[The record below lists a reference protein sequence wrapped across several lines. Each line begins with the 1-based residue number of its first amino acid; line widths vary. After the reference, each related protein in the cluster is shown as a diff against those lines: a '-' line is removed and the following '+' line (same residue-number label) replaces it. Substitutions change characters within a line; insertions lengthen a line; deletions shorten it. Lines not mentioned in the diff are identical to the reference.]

1 MSNYRAIGHNSSV
14 DESLFG
20 NNDNKSGH
28 LNNKNTRTKFIATG
42 PLPPSSVVISADE
55 LNKILS
61 GSIIKTDAEL
71 AADRE
76 KAEQIREEKQ
86 KLSKERKLRMKELEQ
101 RSVLLAKKS
110 DVELAEMSKQQ
121 AIREAAEKKLV
132 SNADPV
138 KLLNSMAQRAI
149 AFTIRDQ
156 QLEEKRR
163 LEQIEKEYEER
174 MNISVEIDRIKDIKR
189 REEEES
195 YKKAK
200 RIEDRKVINQQIAE
214 RERERMLTIEAREQE
229 NLAMRNLMKKYKEE
243 DTNDAIKRAHDM
255 EESRKAIIIANERA
269 IELKKLAKEAERKEL
284 DDILLY
290 QSLKDKEIL
299 KREEENAIIA
309 LSKKERE
316 IKLLLQQEKAQN
328 NAGKLDELR
337 ARRAAE
343 EKERN
348 ERRKEKSDALK
359 KKDEIKNLLE
369 SRSKQAAD
377 KLERSK
383 LAKLQADEMLL
394 LDLQYT
400 KKMDEREYAEKQAK
414 YEKSHEHKIKLQS
427 QIEDRARARAMN
439 VEIDDGSNVHQQLI
453 KEEAKLKVIRD
464 QMVQDMI
471 TQGINPKY
479 LSEMRNVD
487 IGKILKR

>member
-1 MSNYRAIGHNSSV
+1 M
-14 DESLFG
+14 
-20 NNDNKSGH
+20 
-28 LNNKNTRTKFIATG
+28 
-42 PLPPSSVVISADE
+42 
-55 LNKILS
+55 
-61 GSIIKTDAEL
+61 
-71 AADRE
+71 
-76 KAEQIREEKQ
+76 
-86 KLSKERKLRMKELEQ
+86 RMKELEQ
-101 RSVLLAKKS
+101 RSVLLAKKT
-110 DVELAEMSKQQ
+110 DIELAEMSKQQ

-163 LEQIEKEYEER
+163 LEQIEKEHEDR
-174 MNISVEIDRIKDIKR
+174 MNIVVEIDRVKDIKR

-214 RERERMLTIEAREQE
+214 RERERMLAIEAREQE
-229 NLAMRNLMKKYKEE
+229 NLAMRNLMKKYKDE
-243 DTNDAIKRAHDM
+243 DTNDAIKKAYEM

-269 IELKKLAKEAERKEL
+269 IELKKLAKETERKEL

-290 QSLKDKEIL
+290 QSLKDKEIAR
-299 KREEENAIIA
+299 REEYDASIA
-309 LSKKERE
+309 QARKERE
-316 IKLLLQQEKAQN
+316 MKLLAQQEKAQN

-348 ERRKEKSDALK
+348 ERRKEKANALK
-359 KKDEIKNLLE
+359 KKEDIKVLLD

-377 KLERSK
+377 KLERQK
-383 LAKLQADEMLL
+383 LAKIQAEEMIL

-400 KKMDEREYAEKQAK
+400 KKMDEREYLEKQAK

-427 QIEDRARARAMN
+427 QIEDRARARSMYVNVDVNILYHLLCYDHLCHVIHDYQSPSHDQHHHNDIKYHIIIIIATTNYFLCLYNNTTSVYNNDLFIIHYSFIIIYNRN
-439 VEIDDGSNVHQQLI
+439 VEVDDGSNVHQQLI

-464 QMVQDMI
+464 QMVQDMLA
-471 TQGINPKY
+471 QGINPKY
-479 LSEMRNVD
+479 LGEMRNVD

>member
-1 MSNYRAIGHNSSV
+1 M
-14 DESLFG
+14 
-20 NNDNKSGH
+20 
-28 LNNKNTRTKFIATG
+28 
-42 PLPPSSVVISADE
+42 
-55 LNKILS
+55 
-61 GSIIKTDAEL
+61 
-71 AADRE
+71 
-76 KAEQIREEKQ
+76 
-86 KLSKERKLRMKELEQ
+86 RMKELEQ
-101 RSVLLAKKS
+101 RSVLLAKKT
-110 DVELAEMSKQQ
+110 DIELAEMSKQQ

-163 LEQIEKEYEER
+163 LEQIEKEHEDR
-174 MNISVEIDRIKDIKR
+174 MNIIVEIDRVKDIKR

-214 RERERMLTIEAREQE
+214 RERERMLALEAREQE
-229 NLAMRNLMKKYKEE
+229 NLAMRNLMKKYKDE
-243 DTNDAIKRAHDM
+243 DTNDAIKKAYEM

-290 QSLKDKEIL
+290 QALKDKEIA
-299 KREEENAIIA
+299 KREEYEASIA
-309 LSKKERE
+309 QARKERE
-316 IKLLLQQEKAQN
+316 MKLLAQQEKAQN

-348 ERRKEKSDALK
+348 ERRKEKANALK
-359 KKDEIKNLLE
+359 KKEDIKVLLD

-377 KLERSK
+377 KVERQK
-383 LAKLQADEMLL
+383 LARLQAEEMIL

-400 KKMDEREYAEKQAK
+400 KKMDEREYVEKQAK

-427 QIEDRARARAMN
+427 QIEERARARSM
-439 VEIDDGSNVHQQLI
+439 
-453 KEEAKLKVIRD
+453 
-464 QMVQDMI
+464 
-471 TQGINPKY
+471 Y
-479 LSEMRNVD
+479 VD
-487 IGKILKR
+487 ILSALLSFLLSSHLRRVNVINITIINYLQLDHNNTLYCIIIVTMKYSYCLY

>member
-1 MSNYRAIGHNSSV
+1 M
-14 DESLFG
+14 
-20 NNDNKSGH
+20 
-28 LNNKNTRTKFIATG
+28 
-42 PLPPSSVVISADE
+42 
-55 LNKILS
+55 
-61 GSIIKTDAEL
+61 
-71 AADRE
+71 
-76 KAEQIREEKQ
+76 
-86 KLSKERKLRMKELEQ
+86 RMKELEQ
-101 RSVLLAKKS
+101 RSVLLAKKT
-110 DVELAEMSKQQ
+110 DIELAEMSKQQ

-163 LEQIEKEYEER
+163 LEQIEKEHEDR
-174 MNISVEIDRIKDIKR
+174 MNIIVEIDRVKDIKR

-214 RERERMLTIEAREQE
+214 RERERMLALEAREQE
-229 NLAMRNLMKKYKEE
+229 NLAMRNLMKKYKDE
-243 DTNDAIKRAHDM
+243 DTNDAIKKAYEM

-290 QSLKDKEIL
+290 QALKDKEIA
-299 KREEENAIIA
+299 KREEYEASIA
-309 LSKKERE
+309 QARKERE
-316 IKLLLQQEKAQN
+316 MKLLAQQEKAQN

-348 ERRKEKSDALK
+348 ERRKEKANALK
-359 KKDEIKNLLE
+359 KKEDIKVLLD

-377 KLERSK
+377 KVERQK
-383 LAKLQADEMLL
+383 LARLQAEEMIL

-400 KKMDEREYAEKQAK
+400 KKMDEREYVEKQAK

-427 QIEDRARARAMN
+427 QIEERARARSM
-439 VEIDDGSNVHQQLI
+439 
-453 KEEAKLKVIRD
+453 
-464 QMVQDMI
+464 
-471 TQGINPKY
+471 Y
-479 LSEMRNVD
+479 VD
-487 IGKILKR
+487 ILSALLSFLLSSHLRRVDVINITIINYLQLDHNNTLYCIIIVTMKYSYCLY

>member
-1 MSNYRAIGHNSSV
+1 M
-14 DESLFG
+14 
-20 NNDNKSGH
+20 
-28 LNNKNTRTKFIATG
+28 
-42 PLPPSSVVISADE
+42 
-55 LNKILS
+55 
-61 GSIIKTDAEL
+61 
-71 AADRE
+71 
-76 KAEQIREEKQ
+76 
-86 KLSKERKLRMKELEQ
+86 RMKELEQ
-101 RSVLLAKKS
+101 RSVLLAKKT
-110 DVELAEMSKQQ
+110 DIELAEMSKQQ

-163 LEQIEKEYEER
+163 LEQIEKEHEDR
-174 MNISVEIDRIKDIKR
+174 MNIIVEIDRVKDIKR

-214 RERERMLTIEAREQE
+214 RERERMLALEAREQE
-229 NLAMRNLMKKYKEE
+229 NLAMRNLMKKYKDE
-243 DTNDAIKRAHDM
+243 DTNDAIKKAYEM

-290 QSLKDKEIL
+290 QALKDKEIA
-299 KREEENAIIA
+299 KREEYEASIA
-309 LSKKERE
+309 QARKERE
-316 IKLLLQQEKAQN
+316 MKLLAQQEKAQN

-348 ERRKEKSDALK
+348 ERRKEKANALK
-359 KKDEIKNLLE
+359 KKEDIKVLLD

-377 KLERSK
+377 KVERQK
-383 LAKLQADEMLL
+383 LARLQAEEMIL

-400 KKMDEREYAEKQAK
+400 KKMDEREYVEKQAK

-427 QIEDRARARAMN
+427 QIEERARARSM
-439 VEIDDGSNVHQQLI
+439 
-453 KEEAKLKVIRD
+453 
-464 QMVQDMI
+464 
-471 TQGINPKY
+471 Y
-479 LSEMRNVD
+479 VD
-487 IGKILKR
+487 IIIDLLSFLLSFHLRHVIIN

>member
-1 MSNYRAIGHNSSV
+1 MI
-14 DESLFG
+14 
-20 NNDNKSGH
+20 KS
-28 LNNKNTRTKFIATG
+28 
-42 PLPPSSVVISADE
+42 
-55 LNKILS
+55 
-61 GSIIKTDAEL
+61 DAEI

-76 KAEQIREEKQ
+76 RAEQIRDEKE
-86 KLSKERKLRMKELEQ
+86 KLSKDRKMRMKELEQ
-101 RSVLLAKKS
+101 RSVLLAKKT
-110 DVELAEMSKQQ
+110 DIELAEMSKQQ

-163 LEQIEKEYEER
+163 LEQIEKEHEDR
-174 MNISVEIDRIKDIKR
+174 MNIIVEIDRVKDIKR

-214 RERERMLTIEAREQE
+214 RERERMLALEAREQE
-229 NLAMRNLMKKYKEE
+229 NLAMRNLMKKYKDE
-243 DTNDAIKRAHDM
+243 DTNDAIKKSHEM

-290 QSLKDKEIL
+290 QSLKDKEIAR
-299 KREEENAIIA
+299 REEYEASIA
-309 LSKKERE
+309 QARKERE
-316 IKLLLQQEKAQN
+316 MKLLAQQEKAQN

-348 ERRKEKSDALK
+348 ERRKEKANALK
-359 KKDEIKNLLE
+359 KREDIKVLLD

-377 KLERSK
+377 KVERQK
-383 LAKLQADEMLL
+383 LAKLQAEEMIL

-400 KKMDEREYAEKQAK
+400 KKMDEREYVEKQVK

-427 QIEDRARARAMN
+427 QIEERARARSM
-439 VEIDDGSNVHQQLI
+439 
-453 KEEAKLKVIRD
+453 
-464 QMVQDMI
+464 
-471 TQGINPKY
+471 Y
-479 LSEMRNVD
+479 VD
-487 IGKILKR
+487 INIISSLLSFLLSSHLRRVIIN

>member
-121 AIREAAEKKLV
+121 AIRQAAEKKLV

-309 LSKKERE
+309 LSKKR
-316 IKLLLQQEKAQN
+316 
-328 NAGKLDELR
+328 
-337 ARRAAE
+337 
-343 EKERN
+343 
-348 ERRKEKSDALK
+348 
-359 KKDEIKNLLE
+359 
-369 SRSKQAAD
+369 
-377 KLERSK
+377 
-383 LAKLQADEMLL
+383 
-394 LDLQYT
+394 T
-400 KKMDEREYAEKQAK
+400 
-414 YEKSHEHKIKLQS
+414 
-427 QIEDRARARAMN
+427 
-439 VEIDDGSNVHQQLI
+439 
-453 KEEAKLKVIRD
+453 
-464 QMVQDMI
+464 
-471 TQGINPKY
+471 
-479 LSEMRNVD
+479 
-487 IGKILKR
+487 

>member
-1 MSNYRAIGHNSSV
+1 
-14 DESLFG
+14 
-20 NNDNKSGH
+20 
-28 LNNKNTRTKFIATG
+28 
-42 PLPPSSVVISADE
+42 
-55 LNKILS
+55 
-61 GSIIKTDAEL
+61 
-71 AADRE
+71 
-76 KAEQIREEKQ
+76 
-86 KLSKERKLRMKELEQ
+86 MKELEQ
-101 RSVLLAKKS
+101 RSVLLAKKT
-110 DVELAEMSKQQ
+110 DIELAEMSKQQ

-163 LEQIEKEYEER
+163 LEQIEKEHEDR
-174 MNISVEIDRIKDIKR
+174 MNIIVEIDRVKDIKR

-214 RERERMLTIEAREQE
+214 RERERMLALEAREQE
-229 NLAMRNLMKKYKEE
+229 NLAMRNLMKKYKDE
-243 DTNDAIKRAHDM
+243 DTNDAIKKAYEM

-290 QSLKDKEIL
+290 QVLKDKEIA
-299 KREEENAIIA
+299 KREEYEASIA
-309 LSKKERE
+309 QARKERE
-316 IKLLLQQEKAQN
+316 MKLLAQQEKAQN

-337 ARRAAE
+337 ARRDAE

-348 ERRKEKSDALK
+348 ERRKEKANALK
-359 KKDEIKNLLE
+359 KKEDIKVLLD

-377 KLERSK
+377 KMERQK
-383 LAKLQADEMLL
+383 LAKLQAEEMIL

-400 KKMDEREYAEKQAK
+400 KKMDEREYVEKQAK

-427 QIEDRARARAMN
+427 QIEERARARSM
-439 VEIDDGSNVHQQLI
+439 
-453 KEEAKLKVIRD
+453 
-464 QMVQDMI
+464 
-471 TQGINPKY
+471 Y
-479 LSEMRNVD
+479 VD
-487 IGKILKR
+487 IISAHLCYVNVINIIRINYSQLDHNNTLYCIIIVTMKYSYCLY

>member
-1 MSNYRAIGHNSSV
+1 
-14 DESLFG
+14 
-20 NNDNKSGH
+20 
-28 LNNKNTRTKFIATG
+28 
-42 PLPPSSVVISADE
+42 
-55 LNKILS
+55 
-61 GSIIKTDAEL
+61 
-71 AADRE
+71 
-76 KAEQIREEKQ
+76 
-86 KLSKERKLRMKELEQ
+86 MKELEQ
-101 RSVLLAKKS
+101 RSVLLAKKT
-110 DVELAEMSKQQ
+110 DIELAEMSKQQ

-163 LEQIEKEYEER
+163 LEQIEKEHEDR
-174 MNISVEIDRIKDIKR
+174 MNIIVEIDRVKDIKR

-214 RERERMLTIEAREQE
+214 RERERMLALEAREQE
-229 NLAMRNLMKKYKEE
+229 NLAMRNLMKKYKDE
-243 DTNDAIKRAHDM
+243 DTNDAIKKAYEM

-290 QSLKDKEIL
+290 QALKDKEIA
-299 KREEENAIIA
+299 KREEYEASIA
-309 LSKKERE
+309 QARKERE
-316 IKLLLQQEKAQN
+316 MKLLAQQEKAQN

-348 ERRKEKSDALK
+348 ERRKEKANALK
-359 KKDEIKNLLE
+359 KKEDIKVLLD

-377 KLERSK
+377 KVERQK
-383 LAKLQADEMLL
+383 LARLQAEEMIL

-400 KKMDEREYAEKQAK
+400 KKMDEREYVEKQAK

-427 QIEDRARARAMN
+427 QIEERARARSMY
-439 VEIDDGSNVHQQLI
+439 VKPDYKCFIIVVIIISSSSCYHQLI
-453 KEEAKLKVIRD
+453 
-464 QMVQDMI
+464 
-471 TQGINPKY
+471 INHLCY
-479 LSEMRNVD
+479 VH
-487 IGKILKR
+487 

>member
-1 MSNYRAIGHNSSV
+1 M
-14 DESLFG
+14 
-20 NNDNKSGH
+20 
-28 LNNKNTRTKFIATG
+28 
-42 PLPPSSVVISADE
+42 
-55 LNKILS
+55 
-61 GSIIKTDAEL
+61 
-71 AADRE
+71 
-76 KAEQIREEKQ
+76 
-86 KLSKERKLRMKELEQ
+86 RMKELEQ
-101 RSVLLAKKS
+101 RSVLLAKKT
-110 DVELAEMSKQQ
+110 DIELAEMSKQQ

-163 LEQIEKEYEER
+163 LEQIEKEHEDR
-174 MNISVEIDRIKDIKR
+174 MNIIVEIDRVKDIKR

-214 RERERMLTIEAREQE
+214 RERERMLALEAREQE
-229 NLAMRNLMKKYKEE
+229 NLAMRNLMKKYKDE
-243 DTNDAIKRAHDM
+243 DTNDAIKKAYEM

-290 QSLKDKEIL
+290 QVLKDKEIA
-299 KREEENAIIA
+299 KREEYEASIA
-309 LSKKERE
+309 QARKERE
-316 IKLLLQQEKAQN
+316 MKLLAQQEKAQN

-337 ARRAAE
+337 ARRDAE

-348 ERRKEKSDALK
+348 ERRKEKANALK
-359 KKDEIKNLLE
+359 KKEDIKVLLD

-377 KLERSK
+377 KMERQK
-383 LAKLQADEMLL
+383 LAKLQAEEMIL

-400 KKMDEREYAEKQAK
+400 KKMDEREYVEKQAK

-427 QIEDRARARAMN
+427 QIEERARARSM
-439 VEIDDGSNVHQQLI
+439 
-453 KEEAKLKVIRD
+453 
-464 QMVQDMI
+464 
-471 TQGINPKY
+471 Y
-479 LSEMRNVD
+479 VD
-487 IGKILKR
+487 IISAHLCYVNVINIIRINYSQLDHNNTLYCIIIVTMKYSYCLY

>member
-1 MSNYRAIGHNSSV
+1 M
-14 DESLFG
+14 
-20 NNDNKSGH
+20 
-28 LNNKNTRTKFIATG
+28 
-42 PLPPSSVVISADE
+42 
-55 LNKILS
+55 
-61 GSIIKTDAEL
+61 
-71 AADRE
+71 
-76 KAEQIREEKQ
+76 
-86 KLSKERKLRMKELEQ
+86 RMKELEQ
-101 RSVLLAKKS
+101 RSVLLAKKT
-110 DVELAEMSKQQ
+110 DIELAEMSKQQ

-163 LEQIEKEYEER
+163 LEQIEKEHEDR
-174 MNISVEIDRIKDIKR
+174 MNIIVEIDRVKDIKR

-214 RERERMLTIEAREQE
+214 RERERMLALEAREQE
-229 NLAMRNLMKKYKEE
+229 NLAMRNLMKKYKDE
-243 DTNDAIKRAHDM
+243 DTNDAIKKAYEM

-290 QSLKDKEIL
+290 QALKDKEIA
-299 KREEENAIIA
+299 KREEYEASIA
-309 LSKKERE
+309 QARKERE
-316 IKLLLQQEKAQN
+316 MKLLAQQEKAQN

-348 ERRKEKSDALK
+348 ERRKEKANALK
-359 KKDEIKNLLE
+359 KKEDIKVLLD

-377 KLERSK
+377 KVERQK
-383 LAKLQADEMLL
+383 LARLQAEEMIL

-400 KKMDEREYAEKQAK
+400 KKMDEREYVEKQAK

-427 QIEDRARARAMN
+427 QIEERARARSMY
-439 VEIDDGSNVHQQLI
+439 VKPDYKCFIIVVIIISSSSCYHQLI
-453 KEEAKLKVIRD
+453 
-464 QMVQDMI
+464 
-471 TQGINPKY
+471 INHLCY
-479 LSEMRNVD
+479 VH
-487 IGKILKR
+487 

>member
-1 MSNYRAIGHNSSV
+1 MI
-14 DESLFG
+14 
-20 NNDNKSGH
+20 KS
-28 LNNKNTRTKFIATG
+28 
-42 PLPPSSVVISADE
+42 
-55 LNKILS
+55 
-61 GSIIKTDAEL
+61 DAEI

-76 KAEQIREEKQ
+76 RAEQIRDEKE
-86 KLSKERKLRMKELEQ
+86 KLSKDRKMRMKELEQ
-101 RSVLLAKKS
+101 RSVLLAKKT
-110 DVELAEMSKQQ
+110 DIELAEMSKQQ

-163 LEQIEKEYEER
+163 LEQIEKEHEDR
-174 MNISVEIDRIKDIKR
+174 MNIIVEIDRVKDIKR

-214 RERERMLTIEAREQE
+214 RERERMLALEAREQE
-229 NLAMRNLMKKYKEE
+229 NLAMRNLMKKYKDE
-243 DTNDAIKRAHDM
+243 DTNDAIKKSHEM

-290 QSLKDKEIL
+290 QSLKDKEIAR
-299 KREEENAIIA
+299 REEYEASIA
-309 LSKKERE
+309 QARKERE
-316 IKLLLQQEKAQN
+316 MKLLAQQEKAQN

-348 ERRKEKSDALK
+348 ERRKEKANALK
-359 KKDEIKNLLE
+359 KREDIKVLLD

-377 KLERSK
+377 KVERQK
-383 LAKLQADEMLL
+383 LAKLQAEEMIL

-400 KKMDEREYAEKQAK
+400 KKMDEREYLEKQAK

-427 QIEDRARARAMN
+427 QIEERARARSM
-439 VEIDDGSNVHQQLI
+439 
-453 KEEAKLKVIRD
+453 
-464 QMVQDMI
+464 
-471 TQGINPKY
+471 Y
-479 LSEMRNVD
+479 VD
-487 IGKILKR
+487 IISALLSFLLSSHLRRVIIN

>member
-1 MSNYRAIGHNSSV
+1 
-14 DESLFG
+14 
-20 NNDNKSGH
+20 
-28 LNNKNTRTKFIATG
+28 
-42 PLPPSSVVISADE
+42 
-55 LNKILS
+55 
-61 GSIIKTDAEL
+61 
-71 AADRE
+71 
-76 KAEQIREEKQ
+76 
-86 KLSKERKLRMKELEQ
+86 MKELEQ
-101 RSVLLAKKS
+101 RSVLLAKKT
-110 DVELAEMSKQQ
+110 DIELAEMSKQQ

-163 LEQIEKEYEER
+163 LEQIEKEHEDR
-174 MNISVEIDRIKDIKR
+174 MNIIVEIDRVKDIKR

-214 RERERMLTIEAREQE
+214 RERERMLALEAREQE
-229 NLAMRNLMKKYKEE
+229 NLAMRNLMKKYKDE
-243 DTNDAIKRAHDM
+243 DTNDAIKKAYEM

-290 QSLKDKEIL
+290 QALKDKEIA
-299 KREEENAIIA
+299 KREEYEASIA
-309 LSKKERE
+309 QARKERE
-316 IKLLLQQEKAQN
+316 MKLLAQQEKAQN

-348 ERRKEKSDALK
+348 ERRKEKANALK
-359 KKDEIKNLLE
+359 KKEDIKVLLD

-377 KLERSK
+377 KVERQK
-383 LAKLQADEMLL
+383 LARLQAEEMIL

-400 KKMDEREYAEKQAK
+400 KKMDEREYVEKQAK

-427 QIEDRARARAMN
+427 QIEERARARSM
-439 VEIDDGSNVHQQLI
+439 
-453 KEEAKLKVIRD
+453 
-464 QMVQDMI
+464 
-471 TQGINPKY
+471 Y
-479 LSEMRNVD
+479 VD
-487 IGKILKR
+487 ILSALLSFLLSSHLRRVDVINITIINYLQLDHNNTLYCIIIVTMKYSYCLY

>member
-1 MSNYRAIGHNSSV
+1 
-14 DESLFG
+14 
-20 NNDNKSGH
+20 
-28 LNNKNTRTKFIATG
+28 
-42 PLPPSSVVISADE
+42 
-55 LNKILS
+55 
-61 GSIIKTDAEL
+61 
-71 AADRE
+71 
-76 KAEQIREEKQ
+76 
-86 KLSKERKLRMKELEQ
+86 MKELEQ
-101 RSVLLAKKS
+101 RSVLLAKKT
-110 DVELAEMSKQQ
+110 DIELAEMSKQQ

-163 LEQIEKEYEER
+163 LEQIEKEHEDR
-174 MNISVEIDRIKDIKR
+174 MNIIVEIDRVKDIKR

-214 RERERMLTIEAREQE
+214 RERERMLALEAREQE
-229 NLAMRNLMKKYKEE
+229 NLAMRNLMKKYKDE
-243 DTNDAIKRAHDM
+243 DTNDAIKKAYEM

-290 QSLKDKEIL
+290 QALKDKEIA
-299 KREEENAIIA
+299 KREEYEASIA
-309 LSKKERE
+309 QARKERE
-316 IKLLLQQEKAQN
+316 MKLLAQQEKAQN

-348 ERRKEKSDALK
+348 ERRKEKANALK
-359 KKDEIKNLLE
+359 KKEDIKVLLD

-377 KLERSK
+377 KVERQK
-383 LAKLQADEMLL
+383 LARLQAEEMIL

-400 KKMDEREYAEKQAK
+400 KKMDEREYVEKQAK
-414 YEKSHEHKIKLQS
+414 YEKSHDHKIKLQS
-427 QIEDRARARAMN
+427 QIEERARARSM
-439 VEIDDGSNVHQQLI
+439 
-453 KEEAKLKVIRD
+453 
-464 QMVQDMI
+464 
-471 TQGINPKY
+471 Y
-479 LSEMRNVD
+479 VD
-487 IGKILKR
+487 ILSALLSFLLSSHLRRVNVINITIINYLQLDHNNTLYCIIIVTMKYSYCLY

>member
-1 MSNYRAIGHNSSV
+1 
-14 DESLFG
+14 
-20 NNDNKSGH
+20 
-28 LNNKNTRTKFIATG
+28 
-42 PLPPSSVVISADE
+42 
-55 LNKILS
+55 
-61 GSIIKTDAEL
+61 
-71 AADRE
+71 
-76 KAEQIREEKQ
+76 
-86 KLSKERKLRMKELEQ
+86 MKELEQ
-101 RSVLLAKKS
+101 RSVLLAKKT
-110 DVELAEMSKQQ
+110 DIELAEMSKQQ

-163 LEQIEKEYEER
+163 LEQIEKEHEDR
-174 MNISVEIDRIKDIKR
+174 MNIIVEIDRVKDIKR

-214 RERERMLTIEAREQE
+214 RERERMLALEAREQE
-229 NLAMRNLMKKYKEE
+229 NLAMRNLMKKYKDE
-243 DTNDAIKRAHDM
+243 DTNDAIKKSHEM

-290 QSLKDKEIL
+290 QSLKDKEIAR
-299 KREEENAIIA
+299 REEYEASIA
-309 LSKKERE
+309 QARKERE
-316 IKLLLQQEKAQN
+316 MKLLAQQEKAQN

-348 ERRKEKSDALK
+348 ERRKEKANALK
-359 KKDEIKNLLE
+359 KKEDIKVLLD

-377 KLERSK
+377 KMERQK
-383 LAKLQADEMLL
+383 LAKLQAEEMIL

-400 KKMDEREYAEKQAK
+400 KKMDEREYVEKQAK
-414 YEKSHEHKIKLQS
+414 YEKSHDHKIKLQS
-427 QIEDRARARAMN
+427 QIEERARARAMYVDTIN
-439 VEIDDGSNVHQQLI
+439 KCLIIVIIIISNILIFVVLLLLTINHLCYVVVINITIIHCITLSSQQNI
-453 KEEAKLKVIRD
+453 PIVCIE
-464 QMVQDMI
+464 
-471 TQGINPKY
+471 Y
-479 LSEMRNVD
+479 L
-487 IGKILKR
+487 